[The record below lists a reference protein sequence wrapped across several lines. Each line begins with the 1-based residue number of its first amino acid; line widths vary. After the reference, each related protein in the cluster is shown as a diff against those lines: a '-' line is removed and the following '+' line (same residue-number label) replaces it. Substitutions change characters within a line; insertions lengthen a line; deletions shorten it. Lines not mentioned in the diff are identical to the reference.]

1 MLQHIMGNQKVIF
14 CAKISNLIVVAL
26 CLATVIID
34 YLIKSPHMKT
44 YDEKH
49 VKNIV
54 LLGAPKSGKTTL
66 SETMLFEA
74 GIISKRGTVEE
85 NNTISDY
92 HEIEHERG
100 NSVYATTLHSE
111 WKDYKINI
119 IDTPGLEDF
128 IGEVIASI
136 RVCDTAVLLLNAQY
150 GVEVGT
156 ELIWDYVDKYRKP
169 TILAVN
175 QLDTEQANFNKT
187 VEDATRVLGNAVTIM
202 QYPVNQGP
210 GFNAIIDLL
219 KMTLYRF
226 PETGGKPE
234 KLPIPDNEK
243 ERAEALH
250 NALVEKAAENDDTL
264 MEQYFEKGSLD
275 EDELRQGIKIGM
287 LKHQIFPVF
296 CLSAKNDM
304 GSGRLMGFIDNVAPS
319 AVEMPAEMTSDGRE
333 VLCDPAGPP
342 CLFIFKTLQEP
353 HVGRLSFFKVMSGE
367 IKPGMELFNEEA
379 NTSER
384 FSQIF
389 VTDGKNR
396 NNTESLKAGDIG
408 CTIKLKNTFTNQSLS
423 DKNKPIQI
431 DPIQFPTPKVRV
443 AIEAQNKADDE
454 KLSEVLAELHM
465 EDPTLLVEFNRE
477 LKQVILHGQG
487 DLHLLVTKWRLENI
501 YKMQVAY
508 LPAKI
513 PYRETI
519 RKPALASYRHK
530 KQSGGAGQ
538 FGEVYLKIEPWY
550 EGMPPLKE
558 YPVRET
564 EEVPLQWGGK
574 LVFNNCIVGG
584 AIDSRFLPSILKGVM
599 EKMQEGPLTGSYV
612 RDIRVSVYDG
622 KMHPVDSNDI
632 SFKIAGMMAFR
643 DAFHQAAP
651 QLLEP
656 VFDVEATAPD
666 TMMGDIMSELQS
678 RRSVI
683 TGMDTLNGY
692 QVIKARTPQAE
703 LDKLFAALRNVTQ
716 GKAKVHSEF
725 AEYAPVPPEIQKKLS
740 DEYQKE
746 EVV

>member
-1 MLQHIMGNQKVIF
+1 MQW
-14 CAKISNLIVVAL
+14 ISDNDNL
-26 CLATVIID
+26 T
-34 YLIKSPHMKT
+34 KTPHMKT

-49 VKNIV
+49 IKNIV

-85 NNTISDY
+85 KNTTSDY
-92 HEIEHERG
+92 HEIEHERN
-100 NSVYATTLHSE
+100 NSVYATTMHTE
-111 WKDYKINI
+111 WRDYKINI

-128 IGEVIASI
+128 IGEVIAAI

-156 ELIWDYVDKYRKP
+156 ELIWDYVDKYNKP

-175 QLDTEQANFNKT
+175 QLDTEQANFNKA
-187 VEDATRVLGNAVTIM
+187 VDDAARVFGNAVTIM

-219 KMTLYRF
+219 KMTMYRF
-226 PETGGKPE
+226 PENGGKPE

-243 ERAEALH
+243 ARADELH

-264 MEQYFEKGSLD
+264 MEQYFEKGNLD
-275 EDELRQGIKIGM
+275 EDELREGIKIGM
-287 LKHQIFPVF
+287 MKHQVFPVF
-296 CLSAKNDM
+296 CLSAANNM

-319 AVEMPAEMTSDGRE
+319 AIEMPAELTEEGKE
-333 VLCDPAGPP
+333 VPCNPAGPA
-342 CLFIFKTLQEP
+342 CLFVFKTLQEP
-353 HVGRLSFFKVMSGE
+353 HIGRLSFFKVMSGE
-367 IKPGMELFNEEA
+367 IKPGIELVNEKG
-379 NTSER
+379 NTTER
-384 FSQIF
+384 IGQLFIA
-389 VTDGKNR
+389 DGKNR
-396 NNTESLKAGDIG
+396 NSVESLRAGDIG
-408 CTIKLKNTFTNQSLS
+408 CTVKLKNTFTNHTLC
-423 DKNKPIQI
+423 DKSFGAQI
-431 DPIQFPTPKVRV
+431 DPIHFPGPKVRV
-443 AIEAQNKADDE
+443 AIEAKNKADDE
-454 KLSEVLAELHM
+454 KLSEVLQEIHI
-465 EDPTLLVEFNRE
+465 EDPTLEVEFNRE

-487 DLHLLVTKWRLENI
+487 DLHLLVTRWRLENI
-501 YKMQVAY
+501 YKMPVEFY
-508 LPAKI
+508 PAKI

-538 FGEVYLKIEPWY
+538 FGEVFMKIEPWY
-550 EGMPPLKE
+550 EGMPAMKE
-558 YPVRET
+558 YTVRET

-643 DAFHQAAP
+643 DAFHQASP

-656 VFDVEATAPD
+656 VFDLEATAPD
-666 TMMGDIMSELQS
+666 VMMGDIMSELQS
-678 RRSVI
+678 RRSII

-703 LDKLFAALRNVTQ
+703 LDKLFSALRNVTQ
-716 GKAKVHSEF
+716 GKAKIKAQF
-725 AEYAPVPPEIQKKLS
+725 AEYAAVPPEIQKKLS
-740 DEYQKE
+740 EEYEKLDT
-746 EVV
+746 VKS

>member
-1 MLQHIMGNQKVIF
+1 
-14 CAKISNLIVVAL
+14 
-26 CLATVIID
+26 
-34 YLIKSPHMKT
+34 MKT

-49 VKNIV
+49 IKNIV

-85 NNTISDY
+85 KNTISDY
-92 HEIEHERG
+92 HDIEHERS
-100 NSVYATTLHSE
+100 NSVYATCMHTE
-111 WKDYKINI
+111 WRDYKINI

-128 IGEVIASI
+128 IGEVIAAI

-187 VEDATRVLGNAVTIM
+187 VEDATRILGNAVTVM

-226 PETGGKPE
+226 PENGGKPE
-234 KLPIPDNEK
+234 KLPIPADEK
-243 ERAEALH
+243 ERAEQLH

-264 MEQYFEKGSLD
+264 MELYFEKGSLD

-287 LKHQIFPVF
+287 LKHQVFPVF
-296 CLSAKNDM
+296 CLSAKNNM

-319 AVEMPAEMTSDGRE
+319 AVEMPPEMTEAGKE
-333 VLCDPAGPP
+333 VPCNPAGPA

-353 HVGRLSFFKVMSGE
+353 HIGRLSFFKVMSGE
-367 IKPGMELFNEEA
+367 VRPGMELINEKG
-379 NTSER
+379 NTTER
-384 FSQIF
+384 ISQLFIA
-389 VTDGKNR
+389 DGRNR
-396 NNTESLKAGDIG
+396 NNVESLRAGDIG
-408 CTIKLKNTFTNQSLS
+408 CTLKLKNTLTNQTLC
-423 DKNKPIQI
+423 DKSFGAQQI
-431 DPIQFPTPKVRV
+431 DPIRFPSPKARV
-443 AIEAQNKADDE
+443 AIEAKNKGDDE
-454 KLSEVLAELHM
+454 KLSEVLAEIHM
-465 EDPTLLVEFNRE
+465 EDPTLEVEFNRE

-487 DLHLLVTKWRLENI
+487 DLHLLITKWRLENI
-501 YKMQVAY
+501 YKMQVDFHA
-508 LPAKI
+508 AKI

-538 FGEVYLKIEPWY
+538 FGEVFLKIEPWY
-550 EGMPPLKE
+550 EGMPPFKD
-558 YPVRET
+558 YTVRDT

-584 AIDSRFLPSILKGVM
+584 AIDNRFLPSILKGVM

-643 DAFHQAAP
+643 EAFHQAAP

-656 VFDVEATAPD
+656 VFDLEATAPD
-666 TMMGDIMSELQS
+666 VMMGDIMSELQS
-678 RRSVI
+678 RRSII

-692 QVIKARTPQAE
+692 QVIKARIPQAE
-703 LDKLFAALRNVTQ
+703 LDKLFSALRNVTQ
-716 GKAKVHSEF
+716 GKAKIKSQF
-725 AEYAPVPPEIQKKLS
+725 AEYAPVPPELQKKLS
-740 DEYQKE
+740 DEYQKTE
-746 EVV
+746 AA